1 MYKYII
7 IKIQNSYDLKF
18 ELIKKYSLW
27 KLAIKLNWIMTLFEL
42 KNLLLDEK
50 LSSIK
55 EKLKTKIG
63 NSQILNKGNDPI
75 ELEDENYFTLTE
87 IIKDNIL
94 LL

>member
-1 MYKYII
+1 
-7 IKIQNSYDLKF
+7 
-18 ELIKKYSLW
+18 
-27 KLAIKLNWIMTLFEL
+27 MTLFEL

-75 ELEDENYFTLTE
+75 ELEDEDYFTLTE